1 MNTKQ
6 LYQKFLDCNSII
18 DIDSRSISKGSIF
31 FAIKG
36 ENFDG
41 NKFADEALKKGS
53 KIAVI
58 DSNEINFNKNDN
70 IIKVDDSLK
79 ALQNLALYHRKR
91 LKSKILAITGSNGKT
106 TSKELIHSI
115 LSTSYKTTSTEGNL
129 NNHIGVPLSLLKI
142 KDDTE
147 FSVIELGANNFGEID
162 FLTKMAEPD
171 YGYITNF
178 GKAHLEGFKNISGVI
193 RAKTELYN
201 WLIINNKILI
211 LNYDDPEQI
220 KFKSSNHFSFG
231 SKLESK
237 YMFEIIES
245 DNVIVKCNNMV
256 YETCLY
262 GDYNFSNVCSAIAIG
277 LEFGIDPKLIRE
289 KLKNFSSNNNRSEII
304 KINNKNV
311 ILDAYNA
318 NPTSVEFA
326 IKSFIKNKGTKA
338 LVLGDMFELGE
349 NSEIEHKKIIDI
361 ADEFNI
367 DRCIFIG
374 EEFFKLK
381 QDSVKNIFFK
391 TKEDFYE
398 FGDII
403 REENILI
410 KGSRGM
416 QLEDVL
422 KNNMIWK

>member
-58 DSNEINFNKNDN
+58 DSDEINFNNNRN

-422 KNNMIWK
+422 KNNMI

>member
-1 MNTKQ
+1 MNIKQ
-6 LYQKFLDCNSII
+6 LYQKFLECNSII

-41 NKFADEALKKGS
+41 NKFANEALDKGA
-53 KIAVI
+53 KMAVI
-58 DSNEINFNKNDN
+58 DSDDINFNNNSN

-79 ALQNLALYHRKR
+79 TLQDLALFHRKSV
-91 LKSKILAITGSNGKT
+91 KSKIIAITGSNGKT
-106 TSKELIHSI
+106 TTKELIHSI
-115 LSTSYKTTSTEGNL
+115 LSTSYKTISTDGNF

-142 KDDTE
+142 KDGAE
-147 FSVIELGANNFGEID
+147 FSVIELGANNFGEIN
-162 FLTKMAEPD
+162 FLSKITEPD

-193 RAKTELYN
+193 KGKTELYN
-201 WLIINNKILI
+201 WLIENDKTLI
-211 LNYDDPEQI
+211 LNYDDPEQL

-231 SKLESK
+231 SKLNSK
-237 YMFEIIES
+237 HVFEKIDS
-245 DNVIVKCNNMV
+245 KNVTVKCDGIV
-256 YETCLY
+256 YKTNLY
-262 GDYNFSNVCSAIAIG
+262 GDYNFSNICCAISIG
-277 LEFGIDPKLIRE
+277 LEFGIKPKLIQE
-289 KLKNFSSNNNRSEII
+289 KLKYYSSKNNRSELI
-304 KINNKNV
+304 KINNKNIV
-311 ILDAYNA
+311 LDAYNA

-338 LVLGDMFELGE
+338 IVLGDMFELGE
-349 NSEIEHKKIIDI
+349 NSAIEHKKIIDI
-361 ADEFNI
+361 TDELNI

-398 FGDII
+398 LGDII
-403 REENILI
+403 KEENILI

-416 QLEDVL
+416 QMEGVL
-422 KNNMIWK
+422 KNNMI

>member
-1 MNTKQ
+1 
-6 LYQKFLDCNSII
+6 
-18 DIDSRSISKGSIF
+18 
-31 FAIKG
+31 
-36 ENFDG
+36 
-41 NKFADEALKKGS
+41 
-53 KIAVI
+53 
-58 DSNEINFNKNDN
+58 
-70 IIKVDDSLK
+70 
-79 ALQNLALYHRKR
+79 
-91 LKSKILAITGSNGKT
+91 
-106 TSKELIHSI
+106 
-115 LSTSYKTTSTEGNL
+115 L

-142 KDDTE
+142 KGDTE

-245 DNVIVKCNNMV
+245 DNVIVKCNNIV
-256 YETCLY
+256 YESSLY

-289 KLKNFSSNNNRSEII
+289 KLKNFSSKNNRSEII

-318 NPTSVEFA
+318 NPTSEEFA
-326 IKSFIKNKGTKA
+326 IQSFIKNKGTKA
-338 LVLGDMFELGE
+338 LVLGDMFE
-349 NSEIEHKKIIDI
+349 H
-361 ADEFNI
+361 
-367 DRCIFIG
+367 R
-374 EEFFKLK
+374 
-381 QDSVKNIFFK
+381 
-391 TKEDFYE
+391 
-398 FGDII
+398 
-403 REENILI
+403 
-410 KGSRGM
+410 
-416 QLEDVL
+416 
-422 KNNMIWK
+422 

>member
-58 DSNEINFNKNDN
+58 DSDEINFNNNRN
-70 IIKVDDSLK
+70 IIKVDNSLK

-115 LSTSYKTTSTEGNL
+115 LSTNYKTTSTEGNF

-142 KDDTE
+142 KGDTE

-162 FLTKMAEPD
+162 FLTKIAEPD

-245 DNVIVKCNNMV
+245 DNVIVKCNNIV
-256 YETCLY
+256 YESNLY

-277 LEFGIDPKLIRE
+277 LEFGIDPKLIRK
-289 KLKNFSSNNNRSEII
+289 KLKNFSSKNNRSEII

-326 IKSFIKNKGTKA
+326 IQSFIKNKGTKA

-374 EEFFKLK
+374 EEFYKAK

-398 FGDII
+398 LGDILK
-403 REENILI
+403 EENILSLI
-410 KGSRGM
+410 H
-416 QLEDVL
+416 
-422 KNNMIWK
+422 I

>member
-178 GKAHLEGFKNISGVI
+178 GKAHLEGFKNISGVV

-422 KNNMIWK
+422 KNNMI

>member
-1 MNTKQ
+1 MNIKQ
-6 LYQKFLDCNSII
+6 LYQKFLKCNSII

-41 NKFADEALKKGS
+41 NKFANEALDKGA
-53 KIAVI
+53 KMAVI
-58 DSNEINFNKNDN
+58 DSDDINFNNNSN

-79 ALQNLALYHRKR
+79 TLQDLALFHRKSV
-91 LKSKILAITGSNGKT
+91 KSKIIAITGSNGKT
-106 TSKELIHSI
+106 TTKELIHSI
-115 LSTSYKTTSTEGNL
+115 LSTSYKTISTDGNF

-142 KDDTE
+142 KDGAE
-147 FSVIELGANNFGEID
+147 FSVIELGANNFGEIN
-162 FLTKMAEPD
+162 FLSKITEPD

-193 RAKTELYN
+193 KGKTELYN
-201 WLIINNKILI
+201 WLIENEKTLI
-211 LNYDDPEQI
+211 LNYDDPEQL

-231 SKLESK
+231 SKLNSK
-237 YMFEIIES
+237 HVFEKIDS
-245 DNVIVKCNNMV
+245 KNVTVKYDGIVYKSN
-256 YETCLY
+256 LY
-262 GDYNFSNVCSAIAIG
+262 GDYNFSNICCAISIG
-277 LEFGIDPKLIRE
+277 LEFGIKPKLIQK
-289 KLKNFSSNNNRSEII
+289 KLKHYSSKNNRSELI

-326 IKSFIKNKGTKA
+326 IQSFIKNKGTKA

-361 ADEFNI
+361 ADEFKI

-398 FGDII
+398 LGDII

-422 KNNMIWK
+422 KNNMI

>member
-53 KIAVI
+53 KLAVI
-58 DSNEINFNKNDN
+58 DSDEINFNNNRN

-79 ALQNLALYHRKR
+79 ALQDLALYHRKR

-115 LSTSYKTTSTEGNL
+115 LSTSYKTTSTEGNF

-142 KDDTE
+142 KGDTE

-162 FLTKMAEPD
+162 FLTKIAEPD

-178 GKAHLEGFKNISGVI
+178 GKAHLEGFKNISGVV

-231 SKLESK
+231 STLEAK

-245 DNVIVKCNNMV
+245 YNVAVKCNNIV
-256 YETCLY
+256 YESNLY

-277 LEFGIDPKLIRE
+277 LEFGIDPKIIRK

-304 KINNKNV
+304 RINNKNV

-326 IKSFIKNKGTKA
+326 IRSFIKNKGTKA

-349 NSEIEHKKIIDI
+349 NSAIEHKKIIDI
-361 ADEFNI
+361 ADELNI

-374 EEFFKLK
+374 EEFYKAK

-398 FGDII
+398 LGDILQ
-403 REENILI
+403 EENILI

-416 QLEDVL
+416 QMEDVL
-422 KNNMIWK
+422 KNNMI

>member
-115 LSTSYKTTSTEGNL
+115 LSTNYKTTSTEGNF

-142 KDDTE
+142 KGDTE

-162 FLTKMAEPD
+162 FLTKIAEPD

-178 GKAHLEGFKNISGVI
+178 GKAHLEGFKNISGVV

-201 WLIINNKILI
+201 LFITNKKIFI
-211 LNYDDPEQI
+211 LNYDDTVQI
-220 KFKSSNHFSFG
+220 KFKS
-231 SKLESK
+231 
-237 YMFEIIES
+237 
-245 DNVIVKCNNMV
+245 
-256 YETCLY
+256 
-262 GDYNFSNVCSAIAIG
+262 
-277 LEFGIDPKLIRE
+277 
-289 KLKNFSSNNNRSEII
+289 
-304 KINNKNV
+304 
-311 ILDAYNA
+311 
-318 NPTSVEFA
+318 
-326 IKSFIKNKGTKA
+326 
-338 LVLGDMFELGE
+338 
-349 NSEIEHKKIIDI
+349 
-361 ADEFNI
+361 
-367 DRCIFIG
+367 
-374 EEFFKLK
+374 
-381 QDSVKNIFFK
+381 
-391 TKEDFYE
+391 
-398 FGDII
+398 
-403 REENILI
+403 
-410 KGSRGM
+410 
-416 QLEDVL
+416 
-422 KNNMIWK
+422 

>member
-58 DSNEINFNKNDN
+58 DSDEINFNKNDN

-115 LSTSYKTTSTEGNL
+115 LSTNYKTTSTEGNL

-256 YETCLY
+256 YESSLY

-422 KNNMIWK
+422 KNNMI

>member
-1 MNTKQ
+1 MNTEQ

-398 FGDII
+398 LGDII

-416 QLEDVL
+416 QMEDVL
-422 KNNMIWK
+422 KNNMI

>member
-1 MNTKQ
+1 MNIKQ
-6 LYQKFLDCNSII
+6 LYQKFLECNSII

-41 NKFADEALKKGS
+41 NKFANEALDKGA
-53 KIAVI
+53 KMAVI
-58 DSNEINFNKNDN
+58 DSDDINFNNNSN

-79 ALQNLALYHRKR
+79 TLQDLALFHRKSV
-91 LKSKILAITGSNGKT
+91 KSKIIAITGSNGKT
-106 TSKELIHSI
+106 TTKELIHSI
-115 LSTSYKTTSTEGNL
+115 LSTSYKTISTDGNF

-142 KDDTE
+142 KDGAE
-147 FSVIELGANNFGEID
+147 FSVIELGANNFGEIN
-162 FLTKMAEPD
+162 FLSKITEPD

-193 RAKTELYN
+193 KGKTELYN
-201 WLIINNKILI
+201 WLIENDKTLI
-211 LNYDDPEQI
+211 LNYDDPEQL

-231 SKLESK
+231 SKLNSK
-237 YMFEIIES
+237 HVFETIDS
-245 DNVIVKCNNMV
+245 KNVTVKCDGIV
-256 YETCLY
+256 YKTNLY
-262 GDYNFSNVCSAIAIG
+262 GDYNFSNICCAISIG
-277 LEFGIDPKLIRE
+277 LEFGIKPKLIQE
-289 KLKNFSSNNNRSEII
+289 KLKYYSSKNNRSELI
-304 KINNKNV
+304 KINNKNIV
-311 ILDAYNA
+311 LDAYNA

-338 LVLGDMFELGE
+338 IVLGDMFELGE
-349 NSEIEHKKIIDI
+349 NSAIEHKKIIDI
-361 ADEFNI
+361 TDELNI

-391 TKEDFYE
+391 TKQDFYE
-398 FGDII
+398 LGDII
-403 REENILI
+403 KEENILI

-416 QLEDVL
+416 QMEGVL
-422 KNNMIWK
+422 KNNMI

>member
-1 MNTKQ
+1 M
-6 LYQKFLDCNSII
+6 
-18 DIDSRSISKGSIF
+18 
-31 FAIKG
+31 
-36 ENFDG
+36 
-41 NKFADEALKKGS
+41 
-53 KIAVI
+53 
-58 DSNEINFNKNDN
+58 
-70 IIKVDDSLK
+70 
-79 ALQNLALYHRKR
+79 
-91 LKSKILAITGSNGKT
+91 
-106 TSKELIHSI
+106 
-115 LSTSYKTTSTEGNL
+115 

-142 KDDTE
+142 KGDTE

-220 KFKSSNHFSFG
+220 KFKYSNHFSFG

-422 KNNMIWK
+422 KNNMI

>member
-1 MNTKQ
+1 MNIKD
-6 LYQKFLDCNSII
+6 LHNKFLECNSTL
-18 DIDSRSISKGSIF
+18 DIDSRSIRKGSMF

-41 NKFADEALKKGS
+41 NKFANEALKKGA

-58 DSNEINFNKNDN
+58 DSDDVSFNYDKN
-70 IIKVDDSLK
+70 IIKVNDSLK
-79 ALQNLALYHRKR
+79 TLQELALFHRKSV
-91 LKSKILAITGSNGKT
+91 KSKILAITGSNGKT
-106 TSKELIHSI
+106 TTKELIHSV
-115 LSTSYKTTSTEGNL
+115 LSTSYKTISTDGNF
-129 NNHIGVPLSLLKI
+129 NNHIGVPLSLLRI

-147 FSVIELGANNFGEID
+147 FSVIELGANNFGEIEI
-162 FLTKMAEPD
+162 LSKISEPD

-193 RAKTELYN
+193 KGKTELYS
-201 WLIINNKILI
+201 WLIENDKTLI
-211 LNYDDPEQI
+211 LNYDDSEQL

-231 SKLESK
+231 SKLNSK
-237 YMFEIIES
+237 HVFERIDS
-245 DNVIVKCNNMV
+245 KNVTVKCDGIV
-256 YETCLY
+256 YKSNLY

-277 LEFGIDPKLIRE
+277 LEFGIKPKLIQV
-289 KLKNFSSNNNRSEII
+289 KLKHYSSKNNRSELI
-304 KINNKNV
+304 KINNKNIV
-311 ILDAYNA
+311 LDAYNA

-349 NSEIEHKKIIDI
+349 NSATEHKKIIDI
-361 ADEFNI
+361 ADELNI

-374 EEFFKLK
+374 EEFYKAK

-398 FGDII
+398 LGNSIK
-403 REENILI
+403 EENILI

-416 QLEDVL
+416 QMEDIL
-422 KNNMIWK
+422 KNNMI

>member
-398 FGDII
+398 LGDII

-416 QLEDVL
+416 QMEDVL
-422 KNNMIWK
+422 KNNMI

>member
-41 NKFADEALKKGS
+41 NKFANEALDKGA
-53 KIAVI
+53 KMAVI
-58 DSNEINFNKNDN
+58 DSDDINFNNNSN

-79 ALQNLALYHRKR
+79 TLQDLALFHRKSV
-91 LKSKILAITGSNGKT
+91 KSKIIAITGSNGKT
-106 TSKELIHSI
+106 TTKELIHSI
-115 LSTSYKTTSTEGNL
+115 LSTSYKTISTDGNF
-129 NNHIGVPLSLLKI
+129 NNHIGVPLSLLRI
-142 KDDTE
+142 KDGTE
-147 FSVIELGANNFGEID
+147 FSVIELGANNFGEIN
-162 FLTKMAEPD
+162 FLSKITEPD

-193 RAKTELYN
+193 KGKTELYN
-201 WLIINNKILI
+201 WLIENDKTLI
-211 LNYDDPEQI
+211 LNYDDPEQL

-231 SKLESK
+231 SKLNSK
-237 YMFEIIES
+237 HVFETIDS
-245 DNVIVKCNNMV
+245 KNVSVKCDGIV
-256 YETCLY
+256 YKTNLY
-262 GDYNFSNVCSAIAIG
+262 GDYNFSNICCAISIG
-277 LEFGIDPKLIRE
+277 LEFGIKPKLIQE
-289 KLKNFSSNNNRSEII
+289 KLKHYSSKNNRSELI
-304 KINNKNV
+304 KINNKNIV
-311 ILDAYNA
+311 LDAYNA

-326 IKSFIKNKGTKA
+326 IKSFMKNKGTKA
-338 LVLGDMFELGE
+338 IVLGDMLELGE
-349 NSEIEHKKIIDI
+349 NSAIEHKKIIDLT
-361 ADEFNI
+361 DELSI

-398 FGDII
+398 LGDII
-403 REENILI
+403 KEENILI

-416 QLEDVL
+416 QMEGIL
-422 KNNMIWK
+422 KNNMI

>member
-1 MNTKQ
+1 MDIKN
-6 LYQKFLDCNSII
+6 LHNKFLECNSTL
-18 DIDSRSISKGSIF
+18 DIDSRSIRNGSMF

-41 NKFADEALKKGS
+41 NKFANEALEKGS

-58 DSNEINFNKNDN
+58 DSGDVNFNNNNN

-79 ALQNLALYHRKR
+79 TLQDLALFHRKSV
-91 LKSKILAITGSNGKT
+91 KSKIVAITGSNGKT
-106 TSKELIHSI
+106 TTKELIHSV
-115 LSTSYKTTSTEGNL
+115 LSTSHKTISTEGNF
-129 NNHIGVPLSLLKI
+129 NNHLGVPLSLLRI

-147 FSVIELGANNFGEID
+147 FSVIELGANNFGEIEI
-162 FLTKMAEPD
+162 LSKISEPD

-178 GKAHLEGFKNISGVI
+178 GKAHVEGFKNISGVI
-193 RAKTELYN
+193 KGKTELYN
-201 WLIINNKILI
+201 WLIENDKTLI
-211 LNYDDPEQI
+211 LNYDDPEQL

-231 SKLESK
+231 SKLNSK
-237 YMFEIIES
+237 HVFEKLDS
-245 DNVIVKCNNMV
+245 KNVTVKCDGIV
-256 YETCLY
+256 YKSNLY
-262 GDYNFSNVCSAIAIG
+262 GDYNFSNICCAISIG
-277 LEFGIDPKLIRE
+277 LEFGIKPKLIQE
-289 KLKNFSSNNNRSEII
+289 KLKYYSSKNNRSELI
-304 KINNKNV
+304 KINNKNIV
-311 ILDAYNA
+311 LDAYNA

-349 NSEIEHKKIIDI
+349 NSAIEHKKIIDI
-361 ADEFNI
+361 IDELNI

-374 EEFFKLK
+374 EEFYKAK

-398 FGDII
+398 LGGILK
-403 REENILI
+403 EENILI

-416 QLEDVL
+416 QMEDIL
-422 KNNMIWK
+422 KNNMI

>member
-53 KIAVI
+53 KLAVI
-58 DSNEINFNKNDN
+58 DSDEINFNNNRN

-79 ALQNLALYHRKR
+79 ALQDLALYHRKR

-115 LSTSYKTTSTEGNL
+115 LSTSYKTTSTEGNF

-142 KDDTE
+142 KGDTE

-162 FLTKMAEPD
+162 FLTKIAEPD

-178 GKAHLEGFKNISGVI
+178 GKAHLEGFKNISGVV

-231 SKLESK
+231 SKLEAN
-237 YMFEIIES
+237 YIFEIIES
-245 DNVIVKCNNMV
+245 DNVIVKCNNIV
-256 YETCLY
+256 YESNLY

-277 LEFGIDPKLIRE
+277 LEFGIDPKLIRK

-304 KINNKNV
+304 RINNKNV

-326 IKSFIKNKGTKA
+326 IRSFIKNKGTKA

-349 NSEIEHKKIIDI
+349 NSAIEHKKIIDI
-361 ADEFNI
+361 ADELNI

-374 EEFFKLK
+374 EEFYKAK

-398 FGDII
+398 LGDILQ
-403 REENILI
+403 EENILI

-416 QLEDVL
+416 QMEDIL
-422 KNNMIWK
+422 KNNMI

>member
-1 MNTKQ
+1 MDIKN
-6 LYQKFLDCNSII
+6 LHNKFLECNSIL
-18 DIDSRSISKGSIF
+18 DIDSRSIRNGSMF

-36 ENFDG
+36 EKFDG
-41 NKFADEALKKGS
+41 NKFANEALEKGA

-58 DSNEINFNKNDN
+58 DSDDINFSNNKN

-79 ALQNLALYHRKR
+79 TLQDLALFHRKSV
-91 LKSKILAITGSNGKT
+91 KSKIVAITGSNGKT
-106 TSKELIHSI
+106 TTKELIHSV
-115 LSTSYKTTSTEGNL
+115 LSTSYKTISTEGNF
-129 NNHIGVPLSLLKI
+129 NNHLGVPLSLLRI

-147 FSVIELGANNFGEID
+147 FSVIELGANNFGEIEI
-162 FLTKMAEPD
+162 LSKISEPD

-193 RAKTELYN
+193 KGKTELYN
-201 WLIINNKILI
+201 WLIENDKTLI
-211 LNYDDPEQI
+211 LNYDDPEQL

-231 SKLESK
+231 SKLNSK
-237 YMFEIIES
+237 HVFEKIDS
-245 DNVIVKCNNMV
+245 KNVTVKYDGIVYKSN
-256 YETCLY
+256 LY
-262 GDYNFSNVCSAIAIG
+262 GDYNFSNICCAISIG
-277 LEFGIDPKLIRE
+277 LEFGIKPKLIQK
-289 KLKNFSSNNNRSEII
+289 KLKHYSSKNNRSELI

-326 IKSFIKNKGTKA
+326 IRSFIKNKGTKT

-349 NSEIEHKKIIDI
+349 NSAIEHEKIIDI
-361 ADEFNI
+361 TDELNI

-374 EEFFKLK
+374 EEFYKAK

-398 FGDII
+398 LGDII
-403 REENILI
+403 KEENILI

-416 QLEDVL
+416 QMEDVL
-422 KNNMIWK
+422 KNNMI

>member
-1 MNTKQ
+1 MDIKN
-6 LYQKFLDCNSII
+6 LHNKFLECNSTL
-18 DIDSRSISKGSIF
+18 DIDSRSIRNGSMF

-41 NKFADEALKKGS
+41 NKFANEALEKGS

-58 DSNEINFNKNDN
+58 DSGDVNFNNNNN

-79 ALQNLALYHRKR
+79 TLQDLALFHRKSV
-91 LKSKILAITGSNGKT
+91 KSKIVAITGSNGKT
-106 TSKELIHSI
+106 TTKELIHSV
-115 LSTSYKTTSTEGNL
+115 LSTSYKTISTEGNF
-129 NNHIGVPLSLLKI
+129 NNHLGVPLSLLRI

-147 FSVIELGANNFGEID
+147 FSVIELGANNFGEIEI
-162 FLTKMAEPD
+162 LSKISEPD

-193 RAKTELYN
+193 KGKTELYN
-201 WLIINNKILI
+201 WLIENDKTLI
-211 LNYDDPEQI
+211 LNYDDPEQL

-231 SKLESK
+231 SKLNSK
-237 YMFEIIES
+237 HVFEKIDS
-245 DNVIVKCNNMV
+245 KNVTVKCDGIV
-256 YETCLY
+256 YKSNLY
-262 GDYNFSNVCSAIAIG
+262 GDYNFSNICCAISIG
-277 LEFGIDPKLIRE
+277 LEFGIKPKLIQE
-289 KLKNFSSNNNRSEII
+289 KLKHYSSKNNRSELI
-304 KINNKNV
+304 KINNKNIV
-311 ILDAYNA
+311 LDAYNA

-349 NSEIEHKKIIDI
+349 NSAIEHKKIIDI
-361 ADEFNI
+361 TEELNI

-374 EEFFKLK
+374 EEFYKAK

-398 FGDII
+398 LGGILK
-403 REENILI
+403 EENILI

-416 QLEDVL
+416 QMEDIL
-422 KNNMIWK
+422 KNNMI

>member
-142 KDDTE
+142 KGDTE

-162 FLTKMAEPD
+162 FLTKIAEPD

-256 YETCLY
+256 YESSLY

-422 KNNMIWK
+422 KNNMI

>member
-237 YMFEIIES
+237 YI
-245 DNVIVKCNNMV
+245 
-256 YETCLY
+256 CLLY
-262 GDYNFSNVCSAIAIG
+262 TSPSPRDKRQSRMPSSA
-277 LEFGIDPKLIRE
+277 
-289 KLKNFSSNNNRSEII
+289 
-304 KINNKNV
+304 
-311 ILDAYNA
+311 
-318 NPTSVEFA
+318 
-326 IKSFIKNKGTKA
+326 
-338 LVLGDMFELGE
+338 
-349 NSEIEHKKIIDI
+349 
-361 ADEFNI
+361 
-367 DRCIFIG
+367 
-374 EEFFKLK
+374 
-381 QDSVKNIFFK
+381 
-391 TKEDFYE
+391 
-398 FGDII
+398 
-403 REENILI
+403 
-410 KGSRGM
+410 
-416 QLEDVL
+416 
-422 KNNMIWK
+422 

>member
-416 QLEDVL
+416 QMEDVL
-422 KNNMIWK
+422 KNNMI

>member
-245 DNVIVKCNNMV
+245 DNVIVKCNNVV

-422 KNNMIWK
+422 KNNMI

>member
-1 MNTKQ
+1 MNIKQ
-6 LYQKFLDCNSII
+6 LYQKFLECNSII

-41 NKFADEALKKGS
+41 NKFANEALDKGA
-53 KIAVI
+53 KMAVI
-58 DSNEINFNKNDN
+58 DSDDINFNNNSN

-79 ALQNLALYHRKR
+79 TLQDLALFHRKSV
-91 LKSKILAITGSNGKT
+91 KSKIIAITGSNGKT
-106 TSKELIHSI
+106 TTKELIHSI
-115 LSTSYKTTSTEGNL
+115 LSTSYKTISTDGNF

-142 KDDTE
+142 KDGAE
-147 FSVIELGANNFGEID
+147 FSVIELGANNFGEIN
-162 FLTKMAEPD
+162 FLSKITEPD

-193 RAKTELYN
+193 KGKTELYN
-201 WLIINNKILI
+201 WLIENDKTLI
-211 LNYDDPEQI
+211 LNYDDPEQL

-231 SKLESK
+231 SKLNSK
-237 YMFEIIES
+237 HVFETIDS
-245 DNVIVKCNNMV
+245 KNVTVKCDGIV
-256 YETCLY
+256 YKTNLY
-262 GDYNFSNVCSAIAIG
+262 GDYNFSNICCAISIG
-277 LEFGIDPKLIRE
+277 LEFGIKPKVIQE
-289 KLKNFSSNNNRSEII
+289 KLKHYSSKNNRSELI
-304 KINNKNV
+304 KINNKNIV
-311 ILDAYNA
+311 LDAYNA

-338 LVLGDMFELGE
+338 IVLGDMFELGE
-349 NSEIEHKKIIDI
+349 NSAIEHKKIIDI
-361 ADEFNI
+361 TDELNI

-391 TKEDFYE
+391 TKQDFYE
-398 FGDII
+398 LGDII
-403 REENILI
+403 KEENILI

-416 QLEDVL
+416 QMEGVL
-422 KNNMIWK
+422 KNNMI

>member
-1 MNTKQ
+1 MNIKQ
-6 LYQKFLDCNSII
+6 LYQKFLECNSII

-41 NKFADEALKKGS
+41 NKFANEALDKGA
-53 KIAVI
+53 KMAVI
-58 DSNEINFNKNDN
+58 DSDDINFNNNSN

-79 ALQNLALYHRKR
+79 TLQDLALFHRKSV
-91 LKSKILAITGSNGKT
+91 KSKIIAITGSNGKT
-106 TSKELIHSI
+106 TTKELIHSI
-115 LSTSYKTTSTEGNL
+115 LSTSYKTISTDGNF
-129 NNHIGVPLSLLKI
+129 NNHIGVPLSLLRI
-142 KDDTE
+142 KDGTE
-147 FSVIELGANNFGEID
+147 FSVIELGANNFGEIN
-162 FLTKMAEPD
+162 FLSKITEPD

-193 RAKTELYN
+193 KGKTELYN
-201 WLIINNKILI
+201 WLIENDKTLI
-211 LNYDDPEQI
+211 LNYDDPEQL

-231 SKLESK
+231 SKLNSK
-237 YMFEIIES
+237 HVFETIDS
-245 DNVIVKCNNMV
+245 KNVTVKCDGIV
-256 YETCLY
+256 YKSNLY
-262 GDYNFSNVCSAIAIG
+262 GDYNFSNICCAISIG
-277 LEFGIDPKLIRE
+277 LEFGIKPKLIQE
-289 KLKNFSSNNNRSEII
+289 KLKHYSSKNNRSELI
-304 KINNKNV
+304 KINNKNIV
-311 ILDAYNA
+311 LDAYNA

-338 LVLGDMFELGE
+338 IVLGDMFELGE
-349 NSEIEHKKIIDI
+349 NSAIEHKKIIDI
-361 ADEFNI
+361 TDELNI

-398 FGDII
+398 LGDII
-403 REENILI
+403 KEENILI

-416 QLEDVL
+416 QMEGVL
-422 KNNMIWK
+422 KNNMI